1 MRPKAFKNLDEIYA
15 GVCDGMTYEEIA
27 QVYPEEAAARKAD
40 KFGYRYPRG
49 ESYIDLINRLEPI
62 AHEMERQR
70 EPLLVVAHQA
80 ILRVLYAYFTGM
92 RREECVKVSI
102 PLNMVIKITPTS
114 TGFNEERFHPIGDCM
129 LDPHLLDPASH

>member
-1 MRPKAFKNLDEIYA
+1 MR
-15 GVCDGMTYEEIA
+15 
-27 QVYPEEAAARKAD
+27 AALRLPTL
-40 KFGYRYPRG
+40 R
-49 ESYIDLINRLEPI
+49 IQDLINRLEPI

-70 EPLLVVAHQA
+70 EPLLVVAHQVISFDLRPAHRRQHPLLGSIHCSRLQA

-114 TGFNEERFHPIGDCM
+114 TGFNEERFHPIGDCT